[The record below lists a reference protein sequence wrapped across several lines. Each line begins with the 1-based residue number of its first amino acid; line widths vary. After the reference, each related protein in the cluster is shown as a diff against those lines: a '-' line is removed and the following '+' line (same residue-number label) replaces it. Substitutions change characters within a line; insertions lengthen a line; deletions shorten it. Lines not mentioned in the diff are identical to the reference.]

1 MQLFADI
8 RLQIISQS
16 SWSSEVIWRFK
27 ELNEFQ
33 AYNEN
38 NNSQIIAGLAAVAHD
53 NCSNFRPL
61 ALHRSVPTYPF
72 SP

>member
-8 RLQIISQS
+8 RLQIISQNP
-16 SWSSEVIWRFK
+16 WSSEVIWRFK

-33 AYNEN
+33 AYNVN
-38 NNSQIIAGLAAVAHD
+38 NNSKIIAGLVAVAHD
-53 NCSNFRPL
+53 NCSNFRL

>member
-1 MQLFADI
+1 MDGLPSYMQLFADI

-33 AYNEN
+33 AYNV
-38 NNSQIIAGLAAVAHD
+38 NNSSKIIAGLAAVAHD
-53 NCSNFRPL
+53 NCSNI
-61 ALHRSVPTYPF
+61 
-72 SP
+72 